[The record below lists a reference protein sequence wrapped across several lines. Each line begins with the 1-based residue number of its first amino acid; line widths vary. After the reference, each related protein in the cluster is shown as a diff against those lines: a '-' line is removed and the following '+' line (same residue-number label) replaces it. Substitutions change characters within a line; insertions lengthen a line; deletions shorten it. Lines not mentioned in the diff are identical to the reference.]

1 MKLQKKYKSIDL
13 ASMVKNLILVILGT
27 VILAFGCAVFVV
39 PFGLVTGGVTG
50 LSVVIEKEFGE
61 FVSVE
66 FAVTVLTWGLFFLGL
81 IVLGKEY
88 AAKTLIA
95 SLIFPV
101 ALSVFKLLVSPDV
114 LDGFFYLQGSE
125 HGELALVISALFGGV
140 CIGTGCALTF
150 IGGGTTGGLDIIAFI
165 LCKIFRK
172 WKSSAVIFMLDAFT
186 ILLGMFAMGDL
197 IITLLGIIAAFV
209 GAIVIDRIFLGRSQ
223 AYTAQIVSEHHAEL
237 RRAIRDEVKRTTTVI
252 SVVGGYSGEEKV
264 MLMVSFTMRQYADL
278 INAINK
284 IDKRAFVTIHRAHE
298 INGEGWTFG
307 EHD

>member
-1 MKLQKKYKSIDL
+1 MNLKKKIGAVDPIAL
-13 ASMVKNLILVILGT
+13 IKNLSLVVLGT
-27 VILAFGCAVFVV
+27 IVLAFGCAVFVV
-39 PFGLVTGGVTG
+39 PFGMVTGGVTG
-50 LSVVIEKEFGE
+50 LAVVFEEIFGE
-61 FVSVE
+61 LVSVE
-66 FAVTVLTWGLFFLGL
+66 LVVTILTWGLFLLGL
-81 IVLGKEY
+81 IALGRDY

-95 SLIFPV
+95 SLIYPL
-101 ALSVFKLLVSPDV
+101 ALALFMKLVSPDV
-114 LDGFFYLQGSE
+114 LDGFFYLQGSA
-125 HGELALVISALFGGV
+125 HGELSLVIASLFGGV

-150 IGGGTTGGLDIIAFI
+150 IGGGTTGGLDIVAFI
-165 LCKIFRK
+165 ICKIFK
-172 WKSSAVIFMLDAFT
+172 KLKSSVVIFLLDAAT
-186 ILLGMFAMGDL
+186 ILLGMFATGDL
-197 IITLLGIIAAFV
+197 VITLLGIIAAFV

-223 AYTAQIVSEHHAEL
+223 AYTAQIVSEHHREL
-237 RRAIRDEVKRTTTVI
+237 RVAIRDEVKRTTTVI